1 MNDLADLIYEIASE
15 MKEMFYRSEVDNF
28 HKFRTFMSGCKN
40 NTIFPNGVIFEGVS
54 DEPQFI
60 RGPSAAQ
67 DLTVP
72 ILDTFLGISDNFP
85 NNELTKLLNEYRN
98 HIPKSNIEYLQN
110 LKK

>member
-28 HKFRTFMSGCKN
+28 HKFRTFMS
-40 NTIFPNGVIFEGVS
+40 
-54 DEPQFI
+54 EPQFI